1 MSEDQT
7 THVVELDPTTE
18 ADAAQPSTEP
28 AADQISTETLTQAI
42 DAFNNNGL
50 DGEMR
55 MQDVGQLSPEDLAHN
70 NYQPVA
76 PAEPAS
82 PQVTLTTAELRQII
96 ASEVRAAT
104 AGAVERKPVAI
115 NGMALVRVWGSYV
128 EALNQHVSQIN
139 NFNVEVV
146 MPASYTMGDL
156 RRSLPRKLAKTI
168 PSFKRLREVK
178 GHEIIGPA
186 LPSDA
191 IDYIAPVNQP
201 ITSHID
207 AINAAEGVEADDS
220 APTGGAAI
228 DTSELDPATG
238 LPRVIND

>member
-1 MSEDQT
+1 MSEDQAPNP
-7 THVVELDPTTE
+7 THVVELDPTPEAATE
-18 ADAAQPSTEP
+18 PQAPTEPVADAPSALT
-28 AADQISTETLTQAI
+28 AETLMQAT
-42 DAFNNNGL
+42 DLLNSNAV
-50 DGEMR
+50 
-55 MQDVGQLSPEDLAHN
+55 VGDMTLEVD
-70 NYQPVA
+70 A
-76 PAEPAS
+76 PAE
-82 PQVTLTTAELRQII
+82 PQVTLTKTELRQII

-104 AGAVERKPVAI
+104 ASAAPRQAVNIK
-115 NGMALVRVWGSYV
+115 GMALVRVWGSYI

-178 GHEIIGPA
+178 GHEIMGPA

-191 IDYIAPVNQP
+191 IDYIAPINQP

-207 AINAAEGVEADDS
+207 AINAAEGVEADDD
-220 APTGGAAI
+220 AQGGGAAL